1 MDTPR
6 RRRRDREAPSQS
18 REISGCPTNPFGGD
32 PGGLWIITTE
42 PTYHD
47 IARRAYELYQQRG
60 CTDGADWRDWFQA
73 ENELRT
79 TYAPEETVVDL
90 MRRGTAVAV

>member
-6 RRRRDREAPSQS
+6 RRRRDREAPNQS
-18 REISGCPTNPFGGD
+18 REISGCPTNPFGGN

-47 IARRAYELYQQRG
+47 IARRAYELYQ
-60 CTDGADWRDWFQA
+60 
-73 ENELRT
+73 T
-79 TYAPEETVVDL
+79 TRLYR
-90 MRRGTAVAV
+90 RRGLARLVSGRKRAETNTRARRDGC